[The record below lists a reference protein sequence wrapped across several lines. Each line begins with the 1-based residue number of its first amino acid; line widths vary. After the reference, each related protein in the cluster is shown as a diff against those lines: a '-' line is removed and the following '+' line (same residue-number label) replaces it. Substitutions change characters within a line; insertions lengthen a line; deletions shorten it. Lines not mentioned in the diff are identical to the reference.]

1 MEEQGGNFP
10 SFFSAGPLQPEL
22 LLLLVATLLLLFGV
36 DVDSGSA
43 MTVDDTK
50 AAKERHVDGHLRLG
64 DCVHR

>member
-50 AAKERHVDGHLRLG
+50 AVSP
-64 DCVHR
+64 